1 MKKKLSIIMPSI
13 IIFVITLWGRGDKN
27 IIVGIYLLYPI
38 IFIVQGYMYS
48 YLIKQLLIGLVLS
61 SIAFIVP
68 INLWFNMGSCID
80 LLIIYNI
87 LAIVSFLIK
96 NKTSILRKNTNIQN
110 K

>member
-1 MKKKLSIIMPSI
+1 MKKILSIILPSI
-13 IIFVITLWGRGDKN
+13 IILAITLWGRVDKN
-27 IIVGIYLLYPI
+27 ILVGIYLLYPI
-38 IFIVQGYMYS
+38 VFIVQGYMYS

-68 INLWFNMGSCID
+68 INLWFSMGSCIY
-80 LLIIYNI
+80 LIIIYNI

-96 NKTSILRKNTNIQN
+96 NKIFILFKNTNIQ

>member
-1 MKKKLSIIMPSI
+1 MKKVLSIILPSI
-13 IIFVITLWGRGDKN
+13 IILAITLWGRGDKN
-27 IIVGIYLLYPI
+27 ILECIYLLYPI
-38 IFIVQGYMYS
+38 VFIVQGSMYS
-48 YLIKQLLIGLVLS
+48 DLIKQLLIALVLS

-68 INLWFNMGSCID
+68 INLWFNMGSCIE

>member
-1 MKKKLSIIMPSI
+1 MKKVLSIILPSI
-13 IIFVITLWGRGDKN
+13 IILVITLWGRVDKN
-27 IIVGIYLLYPI
+27 ILVGIYLLYPI

-48 YLIKQLLIGLVLS
+48 DFIKQLLIGLVLS

-96 NKTSILRKNTNIQN
+96 NKISILFKNTNIQ

>member
-1 MKKKLSIIMPSI
+1 MKKILSIIMPSI
-13 IIFVITLWGRGDKN
+13 IILAITLWGRGDKN
-27 IIVGIYLLYPI
+27 ILECIYLLYPI
-38 IFIVQGYMYS
+38 VFIVQGYMYS
-48 YLIKQLLIGLVLS
+48 YLIKQLLVALVLS

-68 INLWFNMGSCID
+68 INLWFNMGSCIE

>member
-1 MKKKLSIIMPSI
+1 MKKVLSIILPSI
-13 IIFVITLWGRGDKN
+13 IILAITLWGRVDKN
-27 IIVGIYLLYPI
+27 ILVGIYLLYPI
-38 IFIVQGYMYS
+38 VFIVQGYMYS
-48 YLIKQLLIGLVLS
+48 DLIKQLLIALVLS

-68 INLWFNMGSCID
+68 INLWFNMGSCIE

>member
-1 MKKKLSIIMPSI
+1 MKKMLSIIMPSI
-13 IIFVITLWGRGDKN
+13 IILAITLWGRGDKN

-38 IFIVQGYMYS
+38 VFIVQGYMYS
-48 YLIKQLLIGLVLS
+48 YLIKQLLVALILS

-68 INLWFNMGSCID
+68 INVWFSMGSCID